1 MSDSIVAPASA
12 RDAWAALLAG
22 FLGWT
27 LDAFDFF
34 LVVVCLTAI
43 GKEFHQ
49 SDKAVALSLTLTL
62 AFRPVG
68 AFLFGLLADRYGRR
82 LPLIIDLI
90 FYSVVEV
97 STGFAPNFTTFL
109 ILRALFGIG
118 MGGEW
123 GVGASLAMEKVPPK
137 WRGLLSGFLQQG
149 YALGNLLATLCLLF
163 LFNRWGW
170 RPLFFLGGLPALLA
184 LFVRFRVKESEVWH
198 KSKAESWSG
207 LARSITGNW
216 KLFIYLVLLMTGMN
230 LASHGTQ
237 DMYPT
242 FLQRFWHLGVNQRSL
257 VLIISMFG
265 AITGGLLIG
274 LFSDRAGRRKAI
286 IVSLLLAI
294 LTIPLWA
301 YAPQIALLYAG
312 AFLMQFFVQGAW
324 GVIPAHL
331 SELSPND
338 VRGFIPGFS
347 YQCGVLIAGSVAYI
361 EAAFAERMSY
371 ATAMAVTA
379 VTVFLLTAIL
389 AAVGRERRGASFM
402 TNVTKH

>member
-1 MSDSIVAPASA
+1 MNASATAPASV

-49 SDKAVALSLTLTL
+49 TDKAVALSLTLTL
-62 AFRPVG
+62 ACRPVG

-82 LPLIIDLI
+82 LPLMIDLI

-97 STGFAPNFTTFL
+97 ATGFAPNFTTFL

-137 WRGLLSGFLQQG
+137 WRGVLSGFLQQG

-184 LFVRFRVKESEVWH
+184 LFVRFRVKESEVWR
-198 KSKAESWSG
+198 KSKAETWSG
-207 LARSITGNW
+207 LGRSIVHNW
-216 KLFIYLVLLMTGMN
+216 KLFIYLVLLLTGMN

-242 FLQRFWHLGVNQRSL
+242 FLQRFWHLGVNARSL
-257 VLIISMFG
+257 VLIVSMIG
-265 AITGGLLIG
+265 AISGGVLVG

-286 IVSLLLAI
+286 VSSLLLAVLI
-294 LTIPLWA
+294 IPLWA
-301 YAPQIALLYAG
+301 YAPQMTLLYTG
-312 AFLMQFFVQGAW
+312 AFFMQFFVQGAW

-331 SELSPND
+331 SELSPNE
-338 VRGFIPGFS
+338 VRGFLPGFA

-371 ATAMAVTA
+371 AAAMAATA
-379 VTVFLLTAIL
+379 ATVFVLTAII
-389 AAVGRERRGASFM
+389 AAAGREKRGVSF
-402 TNVTKH
+402 VAVRY